1 METSVACVTISSLQG
16 GYMNMI
22 EIIATVESV
31 EQAKALLPVV
41 DTIYFGEETFALR
54 LPHSFTREEQRELVK
69 LAHQAG
75 KKAIAA
81 TNALMH
87 PKQMKLVPE
96 YLAFLKE
103 IEVDYITIGE
113 PGVIFVMEQKE
124 ELKIPFI
131 YAAET
136 LVTSARQIN
145 FWCKKG
151 AKAAVLAREVPFE
164 EMKILEPQLDIPAE
178 ILVYGATCIHHSKR
192 PLLENYYHFTKQ
204 DEGTSKHRNLFIS
217 EPKKDETHYSIF
229 EDNHGTHIYA
239 NNDLCLMNELKQLA
253 DTNLIT
259 WKLDG
264 MFTPGENFVAIAKLF
279 NEARQAIENN
289 QWTTE
294 LGAKLSKKVAKLHP
308 ENRDLDTGFYYVDP
322 KKIK

>member
-1 METSVACVTISSLQG
+1 
-16 GYMNMI
+16 MI
-22 EIIATVESV
+22 EIVATVESL

-54 LPHSFTREEQRELVK
+54 LPHSFTREEQRELVQ

-75 KKAIAA
+75 KKTMAA

-87 PKQMKLVPE
+87 PEQMKLVPE

-103 IEVDYITIGE
+103 IEVDQITIGE
-113 PGVIFVMEQKE
+113 PGIIFVMEQNKD
-124 ELKIPFI
+124 LAIPFV

-151 AKAAVLAREVPFE
+151 AIGAVLAREVPFE
-164 EMKILEPQLDIPAE
+164 ELKLIEPQLEIPAE
-178 ILVYGATCIHHSKR
+178 VLVYGGTCIHHSKR
-192 PLLENYYHFTKQ
+192 PLLENYYNFTKQ
-204 DEGTSKHRNLFIS
+204 TEGTSKKHDLFIS

-239 NNDLCLMNELKQLA
+239 NNDLSLIKELHELA
-253 DTNLIT
+253 ETNLTT

-264 MFTPGENFVAIAKLF
+264 MFTPGEDFVAIAKLF
-279 NEARQAIENN
+279 NQARQAIEND
-289 QWTTE
+289 QWTAE
-294 LGAKLSKKVAKLHP
+294 LAEELSQKVIERHP
-308 ENRDLDTGFYYVDP
+308 KNRGLDTGFYYVDP

>member
-1 METSVACVTISSLQG
+1 
-16 GYMNMI
+16 MI
-22 EIIATVESV
+22 EIVATVESL

-54 LPHSFTREEQRELVK
+54 LPHSFTREEQRELVQ

-75 KKAIAA
+75 KKAMAA

-87 PKQMKLVPE
+87 PEQMKLVPE

-103 IEVDYITIGE
+103 IEVDQITIGE
-113 PGVIFVMEQKE
+113 PGIIFVMEQNKD
-124 ELKIPFI
+124 LAIPFV

-151 AKAAVLAREVPFE
+151 AIGAVLAREVPFE
-164 EMKILEPQLDIPAE
+164 ELKLIEPQLEIPAE
-178 ILVYGATCIHHSKR
+178 VLVYGGTCIHHSKR
-192 PLLENYYHFTKQ
+192 PLLENYYNFTKQ
-204 DEGTSKHRNLFIS
+204 TEGTSKKHDLFIS

-239 NNDLCLMNELKQLA
+239 NNDLCLIKELNELAETKL
-253 DTNLIT
+253 TT

-264 MFTPGENFVAIAKLF
+264 MFTRGENFVAIAQLF
-279 NEARQAIENN
+279 HQARQAIEND

-294 LGAKLSKKVAKLHP
+294 LAEELSQKISALHP
-308 ENRDLDTGFYYVDP
+308 KNRGLDTGFYYVDP

>member
-1 METSVACVTISSLQG
+1 
-16 GYMNMI
+16 MNMI

-54 LPHSFTREEQRELVK
+54 LPHSFTREEQRELVQ

-75 KKAIAA
+75 KKAMAA

-87 PKQMKLVPE
+87 PEKMKLVPE

-103 IEVDYITIGE
+103 IEIDQITVGE
-113 PGVIFVMEQKE
+113 PGVIYVMGQKE
-124 ELKIPFI
+124 ELQISFI

-145 FWCKKG
+145 FWSRKG
-151 AKAAVLAREVPFE
+151 AKGAVLAREVPFE
-164 EMKILEPQLDIPAE
+164 EMKVLAPQLEIPAE
-178 ILVYGATCIHHSKR
+178 VLVYGATCIHHSKR
-192 PLLENYYHFTKQ
+192 PLLGNYYRFTKQ
-204 DEGTSKHRNLFIS
+204 EEDTSKHRNLFIS

-229 EDNHGTHIYA
+229 EDSHGTHIYA
-239 NNDLCLMNELKQLA
+239 NNDISLMQELNELA
-253 DTNLIT
+253 TTNLTT

-264 MFTPGENFVAIAKLF
+264 MFTPGENFVAIAKVF
-279 NEARQAIENN
+279 NEARQAIETNN
-289 QWTTE
+289 WTTE
-294 LGAKLSKKVAKLHP
+294 LGEKLSQQVAELHP
-308 ENRDLDTGFYYVDP
+308 ENRGLDTGFYYVDP

>member
-1 METSVACVTISSLQG
+1 
-16 GYMNMI
+16 MI
-22 EIIATVESV
+22 EIVATVESL

-54 LPHSFTREEQRELVK
+54 LPHSFTREEQRELVQ

-75 KKAIAA
+75 KKAMAA

-87 PKQMKLVPE
+87 PEQMKLVPE

-103 IEVDYITIGE
+103 IEVDQITIGE
-113 PGVIFVMEQKE
+113 PGIIFVMEQNKD
-124 ELKIPFI
+124 LAIPFV

-151 AKAAVLAREVPFE
+151 AVGAVLAREVPFE
-164 EMKILEPQLDIPAE
+164 ELRLIEPQLEIPAE
-178 ILVYGATCIHHSKR
+178 VLVYGGTCIHHSRR
-192 PLLENYYHFTKQ
+192 PLLENYYNFTEQ
-204 DEGTSKHRNLFIS
+204 TEGTSKKHDLFIS

-239 NNDLCLMNELKQLA
+239 NNDLSLIKELHELA
-253 DTNLIT
+253 ETNLTT

-264 MFTPGENFVAIAKLF
+264 MFTPGEDFVAIAKLF
-279 NEARQAIENN
+279 NQARQAIEND
-289 QWTTE
+289 QWTAE
-294 LGAKLSKKVAKLHP
+294 LAEELSQKVIERHP
-308 ENRDLDTGFYYVDP
+308 KNRGLDTGFYYVDP

>member
-1 METSVACVTISSLQG
+1 M
-16 GYMNMI
+16 MI
-22 EIIATVESV
+22 EIVATVESL

-54 LPHSFTREEQRELVK
+54 LPHSFTREEQRELVQ

-75 KKAIAA
+75 KKAMAA

-87 PKQMKLVPE
+87 PEQMKLVPE

-103 IEVDYITIGE
+103 IEVDQITIGE
-113 PGVIFVMEQKE
+113 PGIIFVMEQNKD
-124 ELKIPFI
+124 LAIPFV

-151 AKAAVLAREVPFE
+151 AIGAVLAREVPFE
-164 EMKILEPQLDIPAE
+164 ELKLIEPQLEIPAE
-178 ILVYGATCIHHSKR
+178 VLVYGGTCIHHSKR
-192 PLLENYYHFTKQ
+192 PLLENYYNFTKQ
-204 DEGTSKHRNLFIS
+204 TEGTSKKHDLFIS

-239 NNDLCLMNELKQLA
+239 NNDLCLIKELNELAETKL
-253 DTNLIT
+253 TT

-264 MFTPGENFVAIAKLF
+264 MFTRGENFVAIAQLF
-279 NEARQAIENN
+279 HQARQAIEND

-294 LGAKLSKKVAKLHP
+294 LAEELSQKISALHP
-308 ENRDLDTGFYYVDP
+308 KNRGLDTGFYYVDP

>member
-1 METSVACVTISSLQG
+1 M
-16 GYMNMI
+16 MI
-22 EIIATVESV
+22 EIVATVESL

-54 LPHSFTREEQRELVK
+54 LPHSFTREEQRELVQ
-69 LAHQAG
+69 LAHQSG
-75 KKAIAA
+75 KKAMAA

-87 PKQMKLVPE
+87 PEQMKFVPE

-103 IEVDYITIGE
+103 IEVDQITIGE
-113 PGVIFVMEQKE
+113 PGIIFVMEQNKD
-124 ELKIPFI
+124 LAIPFV

-151 AKAAVLAREVPFE
+151 AIGAVLAREVPFE
-164 EMKILEPQLDIPAE
+164 ELKLIEPQLEIPAE
-178 ILVYGATCIHHSKR
+178 VLVYGGTCIHHSKR
-192 PLLENYYHFTKQ
+192 PLLENYYNFTKQ
-204 DEGTSKHRNLFIS
+204 TEGTSKKHDLFIS

-239 NNDLCLMNELKQLA
+239 NNDLCLIKELNELAETKL
-253 DTNLIT
+253 TT

-264 MFTPGENFVAIAKLF
+264 MFTRGENFVAIAQLF
-279 NEARQAIENN
+279 HQARQAIEND

-294 LGAKLSKKVAKLHP
+294 LAEELSQKISALHP
-308 ENRDLDTGFYYVDP
+308 KNRGLDTGFYYVDP

>member
-1 METSVACVTISSLQG
+1 M
-16 GYMNMI
+16 MI
-22 EIIATVESV
+22 EIVATVESL

-54 LPHSFTREEQRELVK
+54 LPHSFTREEQRELVQ

-75 KKAIAA
+75 KKAMAA

-87 PKQMKLVPE
+87 PEQMKLVPE

-103 IEVDYITIGE
+103 IEVDQITIGE
-113 PGVIFVMEQKE
+113 PGIIFVMEQNKD
-124 ELKIPFI
+124 LAIPFV

-151 AKAAVLAREVPFE
+151 AIGAVLAREVPFE
-164 EMKILEPQLDIPAE
+164 ELKLIEPQLEIPAE
-178 ILVYGATCIHHSKR
+178 VLVYGGTCIHHSKR
-192 PLLENYYHFTKQ
+192 PLLENYYNFTKQ
-204 DEGTSKHRNLFIS
+204 TEGTSKKHDLFIS

-239 NNDLCLMNELKQLA
+239 NNDLCLIKELNELAETKL
-253 DTNLIT
+253 TT

-264 MFTPGENFVAIAKLF
+264 MFTRGENFVAIAQLF
-279 NEARQAIENN
+279 HQARQAIEND

-294 LGAKLSKKVAKLHP
+294 LAEELSQKISALHP
-308 ENRDLDTGFYYVDP
+308 ENRGLDTGFYYVDP

>member
-1 METSVACVTISSLQG
+1 
-16 GYMNMI
+16 MI
-22 EIIATVESV
+22 EIVATVESL

-54 LPHSFTREEQRELVK
+54 LPHSFTREEQRELVQ

-75 KKAIAA
+75 KKAMAA

-87 PKQMKLVPE
+87 PEQMKLVPE

-103 IEVDYITIGE
+103 IEVDQITIGE
-113 PGVIFVMEQKE
+113 PGIIFVMEQNKD
-124 ELKIPFI
+124 LAIPFV

-151 AKAAVLAREVPFE
+151 AIGAVLAREVPFE
-164 EMKILEPQLDIPAE
+164 ELKLIEPQLEIPAE
-178 ILVYGATCIHHSKR
+178 VLVYGGTCIHHSKR
-192 PLLENYYHFTKQ
+192 PLLENYYNFTKQ
-204 DEGTSKHRNLFIS
+204 TEGTSKKHDLFIS

-239 NNDLCLMNELKQLA
+239 NNDLSLIKELHELA
-253 DTNLIT
+253 ETNLTT

-264 MFTPGENFVAIAKLF
+264 MFTPGEDFVAIAKLF
-279 NEARQAIENN
+279 NQARQAIEND
-289 QWTTE
+289 QWTAE
-294 LGAKLSKKVAKLHP
+294 LAEELSQKVIERHP
-308 ENRDLDTGFYYVDP
+308 KNRGLDTGFYYVDP